1 MLRRLLGD
9 ESGMTMSLAII
20 MIVLIGVMGA
30 GLLTFV
36 QRDLETVVEVNRG
49 QKALE
54 LADVG
59 IQEARRQ
66 LIADPVRQHYDRNL
80 ENDCDAPRQREGE
93 DWSPNTGSPGC
104 GSSETEAGITRSFEG
119 GQFQVAIECYVQ
131 KDDPSTPAD
140 AVPCSNAATGA
151 APEDADPRRRSF
163 FRVVST
169 GLYPNG
175 DGAKRRVEAIVQRE
189 SRPLPLAYYTPE
201 NINLNGTV
209 EVGGVSFFAGGNI
222 TGVGGSSTRI
232 GPEPDL
238 LLGDWSTASP
248 STPYVPSSDH
258 NTLSRGTF
266 ATGFGAAE
274 RVCEGNNTTSCRAP
288 PDGTSYFD
296 SDTDPQL
303 VAKEDPEAAN
313 QTGEISYPF
322 DPAARPDMELLMEE
336 AKEIG
341 TYYNPSGG
349 SFSIDQA
356 VIDQAQAGTSTPVV
370 FVDFQGAASTGSN
383 VKFDTDY
390 DNASSP
396 VVLVVRNG
404 NFDFAGDNGNKD
416 GDKDGQAEL
425 RGVVIVE
432 GDGSKTG
439 TYKAAGRSE
448 LAGFVFADGDI
459 TLTGNA
465 KAQSLLRPD
474 DSGNT
479 VPSDFFD
486 RLLAFN
492 RIKLWN
498 WQEVYQ

>member
-1 MLRRLLGD
+1 MLRRLARD
-9 ESGMTMSLAII
+9 ESGMTMGLAII

-54 LADVG
+54 MADVG
-59 IQEARRQ
+59 VQEARRQ
-66 LIADPVRQHYDRNL
+66 LIADPVRQHYDRNPD
-80 ENDCDAPRQREGE
+80 NDCDAPRQRKGE

-104 GSSETEAGITRSFEG
+104 GSAETAAGITRSFEG
-119 GQFQVAIECYVQ
+119 GRFQVTVECYVQ
-131 KDDPSTPAD
+131 RNDPSTPAG
-140 AVPCSNAATGA
+140 AVPCSNAETGA

-163 FRVVST
+163 FKVVST
-169 GLYPNG
+169 GLYP
-175 DGAKRRVEAIVQRE
+175 DEEGAKRRVEAIVQRE

-201 NINLNGTV
+201 NIDLNGTV
-209 EVGGVSFFAGGNI
+209 EVSGVSFFAGATSPGR
-222 TGVGGSSTRI
+222 GSSTKI
-232 GPEPDL
+232 GAEPDL
-238 LLGDWSTASP
+238 LLGDWSTSSP
-248 STPYVPSSDH
+248 STSYVPSSDY
-258 NTLSRGTF
+258 NTLPRGT
-266 ATGFGAAE
+266 ASTGFGAAG
-274 RVCEGNNTTSCRAP
+274 RVCASNNTTGCKAP
-288 PDGTSYFD
+288 PNGTSYFD
-296 SDTDPQL
+296 SETDISL

-313 QTGEISYPF
+313 ETGTISYPF

-336 AKEIG
+336 AMTIG
-341 TYYNPSGG
+341 TYYTPSGG
-349 SFSIDQA
+349 SFSINQA
-356 VIDQAQAGTSTPVV
+356 VMDQAQTGTSTPVV

-390 DNASSP
+390 DNASAP

-404 NFDFAGDNGNKD
+404 NFDFEGSNGKKD
-416 GDKDGQAEL
+416 GDEDGQAEL

-439 TYKAAGRSE
+439 SYKAAGNSE

-465 KAQSLLRPD
+465 RAESLLRPD
-474 DSGNT
+474 DSGNA
-479 VPSDFFD
+479 VPTDFFE
-486 RLLAFN
+486 RMLAFN
-492 RIKLWN
+492 RIRLWS